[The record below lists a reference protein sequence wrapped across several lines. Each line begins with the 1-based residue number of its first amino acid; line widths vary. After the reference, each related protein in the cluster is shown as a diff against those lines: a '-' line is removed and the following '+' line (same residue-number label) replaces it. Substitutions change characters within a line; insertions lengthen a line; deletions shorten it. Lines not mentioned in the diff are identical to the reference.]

1 MVRTRGLGRALGR
14 VIGRALGRQDHDSDG
29 VPSGE
34 GLPHL
39 PVGNGKY
46 VAEDAPEMTENVPA
60 PSAEV
65 ADGGEGSPVDDAEG
79 FLGGP
84 RDPTVLTGFADHVA
98 LSICNGEVFLILK

>member
-39 PVGNGKY
+39 HVGNGKY

-84 RDPTVLTGFADHVA
+84 RDPSVLTGFADHVA
-98 LSICNGEVFLILK
+98 LSICNGEVFLILM